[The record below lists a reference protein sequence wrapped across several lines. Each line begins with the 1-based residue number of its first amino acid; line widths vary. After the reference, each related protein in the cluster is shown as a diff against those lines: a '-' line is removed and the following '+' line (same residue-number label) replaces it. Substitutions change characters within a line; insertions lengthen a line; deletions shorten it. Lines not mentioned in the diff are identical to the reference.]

1 MRSLMLIF
9 SAVSIL
15 LLAPVY
21 ANSSALSNYCPP
33 PQTLI
38 KNISALPGDAIGI
51 SLIAI
56 ILSIDVL
63 GVGYLASKLLPTA
76 GVRGWLNAE
85 VWEVAKSAMLIA
97 AIYSILTFAS
107 SIVYI
112 VQGTPQQF
120 SGGSAGYLSNI
131 GGILYGSETYLCGVE
146 NSIESSSTAINN
158 FLVAEGALKSIT
170 ITDTGVPIP
179 PVDEVPYIPVF
190 ASGVSFPALDNFF
203 IATDIIY
210 HGQFMSFLND
220 VLVVLILPMV
230 MIFTSQVILLPILVS
245 LGLVVLIPSGLI
257 MRALPFARGVGGTLI
272 AFGIGISIIWPSLL
286 VILNAP
292 ASNYMYGILTI
303 GQQVQPNYV
312 GTDII
317 SRIACGPLGFLGGQE
332 MGLSCSTFFGI
343 YPVLNFSLGY
353 TLYLAFQLF
362 FLFVLDLIIVFPVTD
377 AIAKMLGGTIRF
389 SLGGKLK
396 LV

>member
-1 MRSLMLIF
+1 MKRLLF
-9 SAVSIL
+9 ALSALSML
-15 LLAPVY
+15 LLAPTY
-21 ANSSALSNYCPP
+21 ASGSILSNYCPP
-33 PQTLI
+33 SQTLV
-38 KNISALPGDAIGI
+38 KSVSALPGDAIGV
-51 SLIAI
+51 SLMAI

-63 GVGYLASKLLPTA
+63 GVGYVASKLLPTA
-76 GVRGWLNAE
+76 GIRGWLNAE

-97 AIYSILTFAS
+97 GIYSILTFAS

-112 VQGTPQQF
+112 VQGPPQQL
-120 SGGSAGYLSNI
+120 SGGNQGYISNI
-131 GGILYGSETYLCGVE
+131 GGILYSSEIYLCSVE
-146 NSIESSSTAINN
+146 SNIESSSTAINN
-158 FLVAEGALKSIT
+158 FLVAEGALKSIV
-170 ITDTGVPIP
+170 ITDTGAPIGLP
-179 PVDEVPYIPVF
+179 LPYSPVF